1 MPPLNVKDIA
11 ILEAVSYYRF
21 MTARDVTQLLFA
33 KGSQSYVTTRLSMLA
48 GGTDHQTNNYLY
60 RFPLPTDRGNSERI
74 WTLGSRGRDYL
85 EASGHT
91 ISWQFRP
98 DRIRHVS
105 YGQISHALLLT
116 RFLVGAHGWCRD
128 QPDVTLLQMR
138 ISYEM
143 QEEAKGVIPDG
154 WLLVEAQ
161 GTKYAVI
168 LELDRGMEQGQKF
181 KQHVKGRVEFIR
193 SGEYQRIFSVPGVII
208 AYATTGQTPAYRQTR
223 ANAMNYWISEVLKE
237 LKRTSW
243 AGIFRCTAIEFSNLY
258 EAIPHL
264 LEDDEWL
271 RPDTKEKVRL
281 FA

>member
-11 ILEAVSYYRF
+11 ILEAVSYYRY
-21 MTARDVTQLLFA
+21 MTARDVTHLLFA

-91 ISWQFRP
+91 ITWQFRP
-98 DRIRHVS
+98 DRLRHVS

-116 RFLVGAHGWCRD
+116 RFLVGAQLWCRD
-128 QPDVTLLQMR
+128 QPDVSLLQMR

-154 WLLVEAQ
+154 WLLVEVH

-168 LELDRGMEQGQKF
+168 LELDRGMEQGVKF
-181 KQHVKGRVEFIR
+181 KQHVKARVEFIR
-193 SGEYQRIFSVPGVII
+193 SGEYQRLFGVPGVIV

-223 ANAMNYWISEVLKE
+223 ANAMNYWIGQVLKDM
-237 LKRTSW
+237 KRTSW
-243 AGIFRCTAIEFSNLY
+243 AGIFRCSAIEFSDLY
-258 EAIPHL
+258 DTIPQL
-264 LEDDEWL
+264 FENPEWL
-271 RPDTKEKVRL
+271 RPDTKEKVRF